1 MKEGIQFIN
10 IEPLVGHLNFIGPAK
25 EPTTTDHSQILKGN
39 IILKLNKSMKAKT
52 MTVKFKGHSQ
62 VHNYPSTSE
71 ILPQQEISLPLLPKL
86 KTKVLSKST
95 IYPVGEHIIPW
106 ELEIPNIYPRSF
118 LAHKRGSVQYKVELK
133 ISLGINKKAITA
145 SHPIIIHRHLIAS
158 QELVA
163 LIHTN
168 KYEHTTNKFQY
179 EIEGPSIICVEQD
192 YFPITVK
199 CNKPVKFI
207 YTQLIQTEIYRCR
220 NISKAEADMA
230 ITASKKNSTIVGGQT
245 YESFKN
251 GDSGLSK
258 FFKRIQPVT
267 LNTIDQDHQLLPL
280 LLLHDLGSSVLT
292 PAIESPLV
300 AIYHQ
305 LEVTF
310 NFGGHELEEIRAKI
324 PVLVSS
330 VPDSIIKHDK
340 TKKKYEMEIQLHKS
354 PVSYEVIDTSSNS
367 SKKAIHRSTM
377 DESVINTMKDS
388 FVGLPNE
395 KTLKKALSD
404 QNLQQPKFKEIHRRS
419 ITPPPPPKPNMLDT
433 KLANALESSSSIVS
447 PITPSRPTLIDYS
460 KPDDPVL
467 QPPTETFVGL
477 LPPPRRARK
486 KEMGNDVSYGRAI
499 SRSSNSRFSATG
511 SRSTSPISI
520 HNTPIEYNMHSH
532 LSSTDSFISTPLL
545 SPPPPTTPRTMIR
558 LNQSKSSCT
567 NAGSNYA
574 THYKRRSNSIDN
586 GIHNEDYSKSVTSHY
601 FCAELPPI
609 PPAITRQKLPSIPAV
624 EGKEEHRKTRMY
636 YEDESDEEEVD
647 DADKTKNN

>member
-1 MKEGIQFIN
+1 
-10 IEPLVGHLNFIGPAK
+10 
-25 EPTTTDHSQILKGN
+25 
-39 IILKLNKSMKAKT
+39 

-62 VHNYPSTSE
+62 VYNYPNVNESV
-71 ILPQQEISLPLLPKL
+71 PQQAISLPLLPKL

-95 IYPVGEHIIPW
+95 IYSVGEHIIPW

-168 KYEHTTNKFQY
+168 KYEHTNNKFRY

-230 ITASKKNSTIVGGQT
+230 ITASKKNSTIIGGQT

-267 LNTIDQDHQLLPL
+267 LNTIDQDHQALPL

-330 VPDSIIKHDK
+330 VPDSIIKGNK
-340 TKKKYEMEIQLHKS
+340 TRKKYEMEIQLHKT
-354 PVSYEVIDTSSNS
+354 PVSYEVIDTSSSN
-367 SKKAIHRSTM
+367 KKTIHRSTM
-377 DESVINTMKDS
+377 DESVMKKDS
-388 FVGLPNE
+388 MVGLHNE

-404 QNLQQPKFKEIHRRS
+404 QNLQQQHQQQKFKEIYRRS

-433 KLANALESSSSIVS
+433 KLANTLLESNMSVIS
-447 PITPSRPTLIDYS
+447 PITPNRPTLIDYS

-486 KEMGNDVSYGRAI
+486 KENDISCARAT
-499 SRSSNSRFSATG
+499 SRSSNSPFSATG
-511 SRSTSPISI
+511 SSRSTSPISI
-520 HNTPIEYNMHSH
+520 HTTPIEYNMHAH
-532 LSSTDSFISTPLL
+532 LSSTDSIISTPPL
-545 SPPPPTTPRTMIR
+545 SPPPTTPRTIR

-567 NAGSNYA
+567 NAGSDYA

-609 PPAITRQKLPSIPAV
+609 PPAITRQKLPSIPTV
-624 EGKEEHRKTRMY
+624 EEKEEHRKTRMY

-647 DADKTKNN
+647 DANVYNFFLQQI